1 MRGDWDDDALS
12 VRSLAACAAQL
23 TLLELDSGEFADLL
37 MRELGDQL
45 TQTEAA
51 HAERWWGAQ

>member
-1 MRGDWDDDALS
+1 MRGDWDDDTLS
-12 VRSLAACAAQL
+12 ERSLAACAGRL
-23 TLLELDSGEFADLL
+23 HYVDMDPGEFADLL

-51 HAERWWGAQ
+51 NAERWWGAQ

>member
-1 MRGDWDDDALS
+1 MDFWTDDALS
-12 VRSLAACAAQL
+12 ERSLLACTAQL

-51 HAERWWGAQ
+51 HAERHWGML